1 MPDAN
6 PKAVVLLS
14 GGLDSATVAAIALDR
29 RFAVHALTVAYG
41 QRHSAELEAARRVAA
56 GLGVREHVFSTVD
69 LRVFGNSALTDAL
82 EVPKSSDV
90 TAIATGIS
98 ITYVPARNT
107 ILLALALANAEAI
120 GATEIFIGV
129 NAVDYAGYPDCR
141 PEFIA
146 AFQNLANVA
155 TKMSVEGA
163 RLQIHAPLLSLS
175 KAEIIR
181 EGTRLGVDFAWTHS
195 CYDPSPTG
203 LACGF
208 CDSCLLRKKGFEDAG
223 IADPAV
229 YSAAPN

>member
-29 RFAVHALTVAYG
+29 GFTVHALTVAYG
-41 QRHSAELEAARRVAA
+41 QRHSAELEAARRVAT
-56 GLGVREHVFSTVD
+56 GLGVGEHVFSTVD

-90 TAIATGIS
+90 TAIATGIP

>member
-1 MPDAN
+1 
-6 PKAVVLLS
+6 
-14 GGLDSATVAAIALDR
+14 
-29 RFAVHALTVAYG
+29 
-41 QRHSAELEAARRVAA
+41 
-56 GLGVREHVFSTVD
+56 
-69 LRVFGNSALTDAL
+69 
-82 EVPKSSDV
+82 
-90 TAIATGIS
+90 
-98 ITYVPARNT
+98 
-107 ILLALALANAEAI
+107 
-120 GATEIFIGV
+120 
-129 NAVDYAGYPDCR
+129 
-141 PEFIA
+141 
-146 AFQNLANVA
+146 
-155 TKMSVEGA
+155 MSVEGA